1 MRQLPRRILCLV
13 AGGQPPSGRSLT
25 EAVGDAVA
33 GGVNLVQLR
42 EPGMPASRLLE
53 LASSLRAVCAD
64 RALLFV
70 NDRVDVALACRAD
83 GVQLGEN
90 GMPVASARAVAGQQ
104 LLIGRSVHSV
114 EGAELAAAADLL
126 VVGTIYES
134 ASHPG
139 VSGAGPELISKV
151 ARAST
156 VPILGIGGITAQNAG
171 TVVAAG
177 AVGVAVIGA
186 ILGSSDPHKAASD
199 LRRAIETN

>member
-1 MRQLPRRILCLV
+1 MAEV
-13 AGGQPPSGRSLT
+13 
-25 EAVGDAVA
+25 VHDAVA

-42 EPGMPASRLLE
+42 EPGMPAGRLLE
-53 LASSLRAVCAD
+53 FASSLRDVCGD

-70 NDRVDVALACRAD
+70 NDRVDVALACRAN

-90 GMPVASARAVAGQQ
+90 GMPVASARAVAGQGM
-104 LLIGRSVHSV
+104 LIGRSVHSV
-114 EGAELAAAADLL
+114 EGAGLAAAADLL

-139 VSGAGPELISKV
+139 VPGAGPELIRRVAGASK
-151 ARAST
+151 
-156 VPILGIGGITAQNAG
+156 VPILGIGGITAKNAG
-171 TVVAAG
+171 TIVAAG

>member
-1 MRQLPRRILCLV
+1 MAEV
-13 AGGQPPSGRSLT
+13 
-25 EAVGDAVA
+25 VHDAVA

-42 EPGMPASRLLE
+42 EPGMPAGRLLE
-53 LASSLRAVCAD
+53 FASSLRDVCGD

-70 NDRVDVALACRAD
+70 NDRVDVALACRAN

-90 GMPVASARAVAGQQ
+90 GMPVASARAVAGQGM
-104 LLIGRSVHSV
+104 LIGRSVHSV
-114 EGAELAAAADLL
+114 EGAGLAAAADLL

-139 VSGAGPELISKV
+139 MPGAGPQLIRKV
-151 ARAST
+151 ARAT
-156 VPILGIGGITAQNAG
+156 KVPILGIGGVTAQNAG
-171 TVVAAG
+171 TIVAAG